1 MSVLLVF
8 MYMKK
13 LFVFIVAILF
23 ASCSKSHRNESNNV
37 EVCFGLFKEAR
48 YIEKQISVLNW
59 ENSDRA
65 EVLKVRLEK
74 IEAEVESLE
83 KNMSAEEKEDFFCR
97 LENLG
102 EKEILESVIKLHME
116 EKVLYCV
123 ELYEEYRILE
133 NSLDSIDWNDK
144 EYDRVLGK
152 LERIQNRIDEVLYE
166 IDVLVD
172 SMNDQEKEE
181 LYENLEK
188 KGL

>member
-1 MSVLLVF
+1 
-8 MYMKK
+8 
-13 LFVFIVAILF
+13 
-23 ASCSKSHRNESNNV
+23 
-37 EVCFGLFKEAR
+37 
-48 YIEKQISVLNW
+48 
-59 ENSDRA
+59 
-65 EVLKVRLEK
+65 
-74 IEAEVESLE
+74 
-83 KNMSAEEKEDFFCR
+83 
-97 LENLG
+97 
-102 EKEILESVIKLHME
+102 ME
-116 EKVLYCV
+116 EKVSYCV